1 MNTLKH
7 IVLPVFIIAVSLFC
21 TAFFRVIPAS
31 RLWNGYSVL
40 YVQKDAG
47 QSRVL
52 ELFSE
57 YGIKKY
63 ISIYNQKVP
72 LSNPVLSAEY
82 ALSSLSFSNYLE
94 DRKGYFYDRSGNYLV
109 YYVPDSFEGELH
121 HVVQAL
127 NREGISSG
135 VNANSAYPWMSFVFC
150 LAFALFLVW
159 KSDRK
164 VLALV
169 LNFVPVFFTLTMPFY
184 TVAVSQCLMMTMA
197 FYAVRYWNRKGAF
210 SCLLGNKKFLL
221 LFSFSLV
228 LLFFTTIKVFLF
240 FILSLVTSGC
250 MIYVYREVVE
260 FFESRYVFRPVLIRS
275 APFIRPVTKSNR
287 NIFFASSIASLLI
300 LLSAFVSSRTVDFSS
315 GASGKNIMLPAK
327 NSAKKSLPGLN
338 DYVLWNW
345 QAITFPYRSLNDG
358 EGSNPNS
365 MIFPRYEEKNGLVSE
380 SFNSI
385 EYNDYFRQN
394 VLKAIDSLEYDSIEA
409 MLKRQGTYSGAGY
422 SSSGSSSVSFFTFIL
437 LFAGAM
443 IPASFYFVY
452 SAGKDKK
459 QEKK

>member
-1 MNTLKH
+1 
-7 IVLPVFIIAVSLFC
+7 
-21 TAFFRVIPAS
+21 
-31 RLWNGYSVL
+31 
-40 YVQKDAG
+40 
-47 QSRVL
+47 
-52 ELFSE
+52 
-57 YGIKKY
+57 
-63 ISIYNQKVP
+63 
-72 LSNPVLSAEY
+72 
-82 ALSSLSFSNYLE
+82 
-94 DRKGYFYDRSGNYLV
+94 
-109 YYVPDSFEGELH
+109 
-121 HVVQAL
+121 
-127 NREGISSG
+127 
-135 VNANSAYPWMSFVFC
+135 
-150 LAFALFLVW
+150 
-159 KSDRK
+159 
-164 VLALV
+164 
-169 LNFVPVFFTLTMPFY
+169 
-184 TVAVSQCLMMTMA
+184 
-197 FYAVRYWNRKGAF
+197 
-210 SCLLGNKKFLL
+210 
-221 LFSFSLV
+221 
-228 LLFFTTIKVFLF
+228 
-240 FILSLVTSGC
+240 
-250 MIYVYREVVE
+250 
-260 FFESRYVFRPVLIRS
+260 
-275 APFIRPVTKSNR
+275 
-287 NIFFASSIASLLI
+287 
-300 LLSAFVSSRTVDFSS
+300 
-315 GASGKNIMLPAK
+315 MLPAK